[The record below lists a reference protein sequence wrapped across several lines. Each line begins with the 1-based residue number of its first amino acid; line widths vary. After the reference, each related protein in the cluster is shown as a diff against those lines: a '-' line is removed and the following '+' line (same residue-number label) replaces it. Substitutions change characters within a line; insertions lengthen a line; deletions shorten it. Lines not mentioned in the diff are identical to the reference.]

1 MKRFLTAFFLACLSL
16 FVSCGTKGPQIVQKE
31 GFVLVHDTLSLDLR
45 PLVLPGCRL
54 SFEQAVKVGEDYL
67 CLFQQQNV
75 YDRFKPPIRTNLL
88 LRVAPETGSFH
99 EVAQPCPVMA
109 EERLVM
115 CKDTVYLIVEQPT
128 GQYRFIP
135 EEETWEDGSFNE
147 DVVYEDADWSVV
159 TRDIRYAGSHTWFI
173 ERKTGKEYFF
183 FTKPGQ
189 ILPYNGY
196 YYLTDPERFRG
207 IADPHEGFLCD
218 STSTYEAIMKDCP
231 DCSFNV
237 IHSLVESGGR
247 SFKTAADIY
256 AFGEGDEWSGCEYS
270 HRVPDTL
277 FNASFLA
284 KGSLYQMV
292 TTPSSSYVAQVT
304 AHGLNWIIDLG
315 KRYKTWGAGTVKNY
329 QDDANSFGIIELG
342 DTLRFLHIR
351 HNVDSLAYTGDIGLE
366 NALKVILRHRSI
378 SEKRMKNLMN
388 KAGFSF
394 VSSYS
399 ATCDDGFIYCKV
411 ADADWTGWA
420 RWEFSVPGN
429 TLNSIEL
436 VQGLTPYFDGAYHKD
451 RKWSQE
457 KAKRQELIDMV
468 SRIVGQEPTLTEY
481 GERIWTT
488 GRWSI
493 FLPDGANDGFGV
505 IKISQ
510 STAM

>member
-1 MKRFLTAFFLACLSL
+1 MKRFLTAFFLACLLL
-16 FVSCGTKGPQIVQKE
+16 FVSCGTKGPQTIQKE
-31 GFVLVHDTLSLDLR
+31 GFVLVYDTLSLDLK

-99 EVAQPCPVMA
+99 EVPQPCPVMA

-147 DVVYEDADWSVV
+147 DVVYEDADWRVV

-237 IHSLVESGGR
+237 IHRLVASGGR

-256 AFGEGDEWSGCEYS
+256 AFGDGDEWRGCEYS
-270 HRVPDTL
+270 HRIPDTL

-304 AHGLNWIIDLG
+304 AHGLDWIIDLG

-329 QDDANSFGIIELG
+329 QDDADSFGIIELG

-351 HNVDSLAYTGDIGLE
+351 HKVDSLAYTGDIGLE
-366 NALKVILRHRSI
+366 KALKDILRHRSI
-378 SEKRMKNLMN
+378 SEKRMRVLMK

-420 RWEFSVPGN
+420 RWEFSVPGH

-451 RKWSQE
+451 HKWSQE
-457 KAKRQELIDMV
+457 KANRNWSIWSLESSV
-468 SRIVGQEPTLTEY
+468 RSRLLRSMENGFGPRVDGQSSCLTEPMTVL
-481 GERIWTT
+481 E
-488 GRWSI
+488 
-493 FLPDGANDGFGV
+493 
-505 IKISQ
+505 
-510 STAM
+510 

>member
-31 GFVLVHDTLSLDLR
+31 GFVLVHDTLCLDLR

-99 EVAQPCPVMA
+99 EVAQPGPVMA

-237 IHSLVESGGR
+237 IHSLVESGER

-256 AFGEGDEWSGCEYS
+256 AFGEGDEWREALG
-270 HRVPDTL
+270 V
-277 FNASFLA
+277 
-284 KGSLYQMV
+284 
-292 TTPSSSYVAQVT
+292 
-304 AHGLNWIIDLG
+304 GL
-315 KRYKTWGAGTVKNY
+315 V
-329 QDDANSFGIIELG
+329 
-342 DTLRFLHIR
+342 
-351 HNVDSLAYTGDIGLE
+351 
-366 NALKVILRHRSI
+366 
-378 SEKRMKNLMN
+378 
-388 KAGFSF
+388 
-394 VSSYS
+394 
-399 ATCDDGFIYCKV
+399 
-411 ADADWTGWA
+411 
-420 RWEFSVPGN
+420 
-429 TLNSIEL
+429 
-436 VQGLTPYFDGAYHKD
+436 
-451 RKWSQE
+451 
-457 KAKRQELIDMV
+457 
-468 SRIVGQEPTLTEY
+468 
-481 GERIWTT
+481 
-488 GRWSI
+488 
-493 FLPDGANDGFGV
+493 
-505 IKISQ
+505 
-510 STAM
+510 